1 MYSEALFV
9 HVVSAN
15 RFVALHA
22 FVFKALAVNS
32 TVSTARASTIELTHI
47 YIVIYIYIF
56 VSSFVAYI
64 YIANVAYFSFLC
76 LAQHQIT
83 SHS

>member
-47 YIVIYIYIF
+47 YIYIYIYLF
-56 VSSFVAYI
+56 LVLLLI
-64 YIANVAYFSFLC
+64 YI
-76 LAQHQIT
+76 
-83 SHS
+83 